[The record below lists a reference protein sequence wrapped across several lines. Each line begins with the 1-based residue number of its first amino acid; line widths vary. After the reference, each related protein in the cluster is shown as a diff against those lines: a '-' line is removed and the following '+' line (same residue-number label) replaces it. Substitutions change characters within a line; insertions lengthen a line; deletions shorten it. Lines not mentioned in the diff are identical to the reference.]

1 MKPIQLVDLH
11 SQYLKIK
18 QEIDEAVLR
27 IIDSSIYIGGEDV
40 QRFKTE
46 LEQYIGVKHVIPC
59 ANGTDALQIALMAL
73 DMQPGDEIL
82 TPSFT
87 YIATAEVIA
96 LLHLQPVFVEVD
108 PKTFTLDPEDARK
121 KITPKT
127 KAIIPV
133 HLYGQC
139 AHMDP
144 IMELAREFDL
154 KVIEDTAQA
163 LGSHYTGADGRTAG
177 AGCIGDIGT
186 TSFFPSKNL
195 GCYGD
200 GGALMTN
207 DDELASRITMIANH
221 GQSKKYYHDSIGVN
235 SRLDNIQAGILRV
248 KLKRLDQYIA
258 SRNAAADF
266 FTNALK
272 GVQGITTPFVAP
284 WSDHGYHQY
293 TIKLQGID
301 RDKLQRYLSE
311 QGIPTNVYYPLPV
324 HLQKGY
330 IRYGFHEGDMPRTE
344 QLTKEVLS
352 LPIHTEL
359 DEEQLN
365 HITSNIISYVNR

>member
-18 QEIDEAVLR
+18 EEIDEAVLR
-27 IIDSSIYIGGEDV
+27 IIDSSVYIGGDDV
-40 QRFKTE
+40 QEFKTE
-46 LEQYIGVKHVIPC
+46 LARYLGVKHVIPC
-59 ANGTDALQIALMAL
+59 ANGTDALQIALMAM
-73 DMQPGDEIL
+73 DVQPGDEIL

-108 PKTFTLDPEDARK
+108 PETFTMDAADARK
-121 KITPKT
+121 KITSKT

-139 AHMDP
+139 ANMDP
-144 IMELAREFDL
+144 IMELAREFNL

-163 LGSHYTGADGRTAG
+163 LGSKYTGKDGKAVS
-177 AGCIGDIGT
+177 AGCIGDVGT

-248 KLKRLDQYIA
+248 KLKYLDEYTA
-258 SRNAAADF
+258 SRNEAASF
-266 FTNALK
+266 YTNTLK
-272 GVQGITTPFVAP
+272 GLPGVTTPVIAK
-284 WSDHGYHQY
+284 WSTHGFHQY
-293 TIKLQGID
+293 TLKLKDID
-301 RDKLQRYLSE
+301 RNGLQNFLSE
-311 QGIPTNVYYPLPV
+311 RGIPTNIYYPVPV

-330 IRYGFHEGDMPRTE
+330 VRYGFREGDMPLTE
-344 QLTKEVLS
+344 QLSREVLS

-359 DEEQLN
+359 DDEQLN
-365 HITSNIISYVNR
+365 HITSNIISYLKK